1 MKDELE
7 EILDIS
13 KTTSEH
19 LQDDIVGP
27 RIISTYK
34 NLETEK
40 RQTEGYF
47 IVLLGYARSPL
58 RDFDSYLRISF
69 GLDEV
74 DKQLI
79 LKQYKSNFVTHDLS
93 PGIYTIK
100 DISDAVYTMGDHE
113 GTLKFEYDDISMK
126 TGPYFTPVSWYF

>member
-1 MKDELE
+1 MIGSITLEVYKSIFKITEKNNKFELYIHTFDEFWFTELKDELE

-27 RIISTYK
+27 RKISKYK

-47 IVLLGYARSPL
+47 IILLGYAWSPL

-74 DKQLI
+74 HIQLM
-79 LKQYKSNFVTHDLS
+79 LKQYNSNFVTWIISRDL
-93 PGIYTIK
+93 
-100 DISDAVYTMGDHE
+100 HN
-113 GTLKFEYDDISMK
+113 
-126 TGPYFTPVSWYF
+126 